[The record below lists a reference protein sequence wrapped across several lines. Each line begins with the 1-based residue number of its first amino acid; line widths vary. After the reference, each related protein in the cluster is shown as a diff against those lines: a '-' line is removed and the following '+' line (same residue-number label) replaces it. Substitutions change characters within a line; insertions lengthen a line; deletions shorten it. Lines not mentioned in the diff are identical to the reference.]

1 MRKLII
7 LFLFVCCL
15 SDVSAQTSRR
25 AINKYASEAVR
36 QIALTGRTPTI
47 DILDTLAN
55 NAEVSVEMLSRMG
68 DPDDERQQRA
78 CLKLIDDIV
87 AYSMKPTGLKYTD
100 IVRAGL
106 KKALDRSY
114 EPEVQLHVMEQL
126 ALCAKPAD
134 AEHIA
139 MYLEVERLAPTA
151 RRILVAMPGIDDRLA
166 AISGA
171 SPDVARQIRSI
182 VAERDGKRQ
191 QPANVATTP
200 KPEPIVLPL
209 WTESIDREVERLRGE
224 PSAEADSIVIMLSPR
239 LALPKLLALAGLLD
253 GAKRAAVVARA
264 ISVAERAAAN
274 GDMTNEELYLILR
287 SADDVNTDPVLSE
300 KIIVALG
307 NTHTIQAFVYLKR
320 YCMRAEHADAMAIA
334 ITELVSALPQINSG
348 RLVYSMLYAAKQSF
362 IRHYD
367 EQGMDSY
374 IDQALAAID
383 KWHADG
389 GYNLAHTEETRM
401 EKRGF
406 WIIHDDLADFDL
418 AFDWKAKGT
427 LSLSLRSLPALSISA
442 EKGVQLCGSD
452 ASWQRFDAAADWN
465 TAHIS
470 VRGNRIS
477 VAVNGHVVIDGK
489 QISSVSGKA
498 AQSGYV
504 KFTADDLGATV
515 RQYCFRRQ

>member
-7 LFLFVCCL
+7 LFLLFCCFSAL
-15 SDVSAQTSRR
+15 SAQTSRR
-25 AINKYASEAVR
+25 AINKYATEAVR

-68 DPDDERQQRA
+68 DPDDVRQQHA

-87 AYSMKPTGLKYTD
+87 AYSQKPTGLKYTD
-100 IVRAGL
+100 VVRAGL

-114 EPEVQLHVMEQL
+114 EPQVQLHIMEQL

-139 MYLEVERLAPTA
+139 MYLEVELLAPTA

-171 SPDVARQIRSI
+171 SPDVARQLRSI
-182 VAERDGKRQ
+182 VAERNGKRQ
-191 QPANVATTP
+191 SPTTVATP
-200 KPEPIVLPL
+200 SKPQPTALPI
-209 WTESIDREVERLRGE
+209 WTESLDREVERLCKE
-224 PSAEADSIVIMLSPR
+224 PSEAADSIVILNAPR
-239 LALPKLLALAGLLD
+239 KALPLLLTLAGRLD
-253 GAKRAAVVARA
+253 GAKRAAVMARA
-264 ISVAERAAAN
+264 INVAELAAAK
-274 GDMTNEELYLILR
+274 GELTPEEMYLFLR
-287 SADDVNTDPVLSE
+287 SADEINADHILGE

-307 NTHTIQAFVYLKR
+307 KTHTLQAFSYLKR
-320 YCMRAEHADAMAIA
+320 YCTRAEHADAMAIA
-334 ITELVSALPQINSG
+334 TTELVASLPETNAG

-406 WIIHDDLADFDL
+406 WVIHDDLADLDL
-418 AFDWKAKGT
+418 TFDWKANGTLLLSLHSIPT
-427 LSLSLRSLPALSISA
+427 LSLST
-442 EKGVQLCGSD
+442 EKGVQLNGSD
-452 ASWQRFDAAADWN
+452 ATWHRFEPAGDWN

-470 VRGNRIS
+470 VRGNLVS
-477 VAVNGHVVIDGK
+477 VAVNGHILIDSKPMLSTDG
-489 QISSVSGKA
+489 ST

-515 RQYCFRRQ
+515 RQYCFRRR